1 MASPGPI
8 VKSVRV
14 LGGLKRLKV
23 QDDRIRKRRRRMVW
37 VIDRGN
43 DSERKILGERRRK
56 RVLAKL
62 GHTFP
67 GMKILDLIRKRDQE
81 EEELRA
87 RGPGKRDK
95 KP

>member
-1 MASPGPI
+1 MG
-8 VKSVRV
+8 
-14 LGGLKRLKV
+14 
-23 QDDRIRKRRRRMVW
+23 W

-43 DSERKILGERRRK
+43 DSKILGERRRK
-56 RVLAKL
+56 RILAKL

-67 GMKILDLIRKRDQE
+67 GLKILELIRKRDQR

-87 RGPGKRDK
+87 RGPGKEVAPSQYRSAGRWRPRKDK